1 MELGTL
7 VSVETVFIHHDLT
20 AAVRAVTGRVDQ

>member
-7 VSVETVFIHHDLT
+7 VSVETPFIHYDLMT
-20 AAVRAVTGRVDQ
+20 AVRAVMGRVYL